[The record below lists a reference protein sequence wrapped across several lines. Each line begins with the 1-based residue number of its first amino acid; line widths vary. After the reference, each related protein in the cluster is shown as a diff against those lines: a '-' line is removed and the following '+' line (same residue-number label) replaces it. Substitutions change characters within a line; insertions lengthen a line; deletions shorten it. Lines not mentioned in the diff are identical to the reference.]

1 MKNIHESDV
10 EEKAVPGR
18 FIRWIADKKT
28 MQPEFLSSCIIRVMP
43 GETVQP
49 AHSHPEGEELIY
61 LISGSG
67 EAWVDGEIEP
77 MRAGTAVLFEKGSV
91 HMIRNAGS
99 DEMKVICFFSP
110 PTGLENYKHYE
121 GLEFKA
127 DPAYKGGQA

>member
-1 MKNIHESDV
+1 MKRIHESEV
-10 EEKAVPGR
+10 EEKKVPGR
-18 FIRWIADKKT
+18 FIRWIADETT

-61 LISGSG
+61 LITGTG

-91 HMIRNAGS
+91 HMIRNVGK

-121 GLEFKA
+121 GLEFKE
-127 DPAYKGGQA
+127 DPSFAGGTA